1 MKLNMQQIFH
11 YSKELNLLE
20 ATHLRLL
27 LAISGCMGLQVT
39 SLFKADITQWVEGA
53 VGFYKSSDTYESNQG
68 HREMRVNLKG
78 KPRVPSLFI
87 Y

>member
-20 ATHLRLL
+20 ATHLLLL

-39 SLFKADITQWVEGA
+39 SLFKADITQWVEELLVSIKA
-53 VGFYKSSDTYESNQG
+53 VTPMSPIKATE
-68 HREMRVNLKG
+68 R
-78 KPRVPSLFI
+78 
-87 Y
+87 